1 MVEGGKCRQLE
12 GGNLPVGLL
21 SEATFESGT
30 MRMSPGSRL
39 VLVTDGVTEAEN
51 SEEDMFGCE
60 RLEALF
66 PHTENIEQ
74 ILHAVV
80 QFCAGNPFNDDCT
93 VLQLGYR
100 TSVPDPSL
108 SATSAPRP

>member
-1 MVEGGKCRQLE
+1 M
-12 GGNLPVGLL
+12 
-21 SEATFESGT
+21 T
-30 MRMSPGSRL
+30 PGSRL

-66 PHTENIEQ
+66 PHSETIE
-74 ILHAVV
+74 HVFEAVV
-80 QFCAGNPFNDDCT
+80 KFCAGNPFNDDCT

-108 SATSAPRP
+108 SATAAPRP